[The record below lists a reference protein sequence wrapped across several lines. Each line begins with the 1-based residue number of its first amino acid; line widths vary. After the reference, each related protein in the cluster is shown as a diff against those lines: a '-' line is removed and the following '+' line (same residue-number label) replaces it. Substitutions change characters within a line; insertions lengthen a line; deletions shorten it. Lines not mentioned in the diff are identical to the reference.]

1 MNLLSYPVLLMP
13 WPPRS
18 AELRRIDWS
27 EYLENPRVGLLVDPA
42 TGEPYGNVISV
53 CLRVLDRAPTAGLT
67 GLEVGEIVEM
77 PLADYLTAESQRLDL
92 GRTPWAE
99 PIEFKVAHKPA
110 ALDLPR
116 PEAKVPAEFE
126 EVKRFLFQALENGPV
141 SELEVI
147 GRAAD
152 SGISPT
158 TLREVKNRLR
168 IASIKD
174 PTSEYPRTLW
184 RLRMSQSYK
193 LQKKRAPDLKR

>member
-1 MNLLSYPVLLMP
+1 MKYPVLLMP
-13 WPPRS
+13 WPPS
-18 AELRRIDWS
+18 SSELRRIDWD
-27 EYLENPRVGLLVDPA
+27 EYLENPRIGLLVDPA
-42 TGEPYGNVISV
+42 TGEPYETVISV
-53 CLRVLDRAPTAGLT
+53 RLRVLDLPPTRNIAR
-67 GLEVGEIVEM
+67 LEVGETVEI
-77 PLADYLTAESQRLDL
+77 PLADFLTAESQRVDL
-92 GRTPWAE
+92 GRMPWAE
-99 PIEFKVAHKPA
+99 IIAFEVDQKPA
-110 ALDLPR
+110 ALDLQGR
-116 PEAKVPAEFE
+116 KTGLPADFE
-126 EVKRFLFQALENGPV
+126 EVKKFLFKALEEGPV

-193 LQKKRAPDLKR
+193 LKQRRAPDLKRS